1 MWNPFPFDTLSW
13 MISYVCPIE
22 LNGTSQCGLSSIA
35 PKLAPSPFTFYTSGK
50 IFTLIRSFT
59 YPVYT
64 YPVNLFSGLGCLPA
78 VLVGLFSSAMALV
91 IIITFIIFTII
102 VIIMIS
108 IIIVFYIE
116 GEHLG
121 WYGGL
126 ATALMERGLLV
137 VGHDHQVF
145 HHHHHN
151 YHHNTQCN
159 PQSLPTLSHLYN
171 KLDVIQKSRSLNVLH
186 FPFNWYD
193 ISDIWYRY
201 TI

>member
-1 MWNPFPFDTLSW
+1 
-13 MISYVCPIE
+13 
-22 LNGTSQCGLSSIA
+22 
-35 PKLAPSPFTFYTSGK
+35 
-50 IFTLIRSFT
+50 
-59 YPVYT
+59 
-64 YPVNLFSGLGCLPA
+64 
-78 VLVGLFSSAMALV
+78 MALV

-145 HHHHHN
+145 HHHLHN

-186 FPFNWYD
+186 FPFN
-193 ISDIWYRY
+193 
-201 TI
+201 

>member
-1 MWNPFPFDTLSW
+1 M
-13 MISYVCPIE
+13 
-22 LNGTSQCGLSSIA
+22 
-35 PKLAPSPFTFYTSGK
+35 
-50 IFTLIRSFT
+50 
-59 YPVYT
+59 
-64 YPVNLFSGLGCLPA
+64 
-78 VLVGLFSSAMALV
+78 LVGLFSSAMALV

-108 IIIVFYIE
+108 IFIVFDME

-151 YHHNTQCN
+151 YHHNTQC
-159 PQSLPTLSHLYN
+159 
-171 KLDVIQKSRSLNVLH
+171 I
-186 FPFNWYD
+186 
-193 ISDIWYRY
+193 
-201 TI
+201 

>member
-13 MISYVCPIE
+13 MISYVWPIE

-108 IIIVFYIE
+108 IIIVFDIE

-151 YHHNTQCN
+151 YHHNTQC
-159 PQSLPTLSHLYN
+159 
-171 KLDVIQKSRSLNVLH
+171 I
-186 FPFNWYD
+186 
-193 ISDIWYRY
+193 
-201 TI
+201 

>member
-1 MWNPFPFDTLSW
+1 MSKVEISLLEKTSRKIVECETRFLLTLFPEWYHMFDRLNW
-13 MISYVCPIE
+13 MERPSVDLLP
-22 LNGTSQCGLSSIA
+22 LA

-151 YHHNTQCN
+151 YHHNTQC
-159 PQSLPTLSHLYN
+159 
-171 KLDVIQKSRSLNVLH
+171 I
-186 FPFNWYD
+186 
-193 ISDIWYRY
+193 
-201 TI
+201 